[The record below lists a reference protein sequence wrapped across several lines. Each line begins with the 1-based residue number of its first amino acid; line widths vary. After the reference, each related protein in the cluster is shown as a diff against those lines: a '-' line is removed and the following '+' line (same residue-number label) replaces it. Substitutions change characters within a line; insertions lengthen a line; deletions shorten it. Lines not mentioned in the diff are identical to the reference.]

1 MLLAAANYALAGQER
16 DAFNELMEDF
26 RARYGERSK
35 LVHNLWGHSNDHP
48 DKALWWRSAD
58 FGSSVA
64 KLAAVATVEDLTQIN
79 AEEDMS
85 LKAMLYSVK
94 DLTDVA
100 ARLQEYTN
108 RVQEFVLD
116 LMNAHPVIAAAA
128 SAATNTPPIG
138 DQPQLDLPP
147 QPQTDP

>member
-1 MLLAAANYALAGQER
+1 VVALGR
-16 DAFNELMEDF
+16 F
-26 RARYGERSK
+26 R
-35 LVHNLWGHSNDHP
+35 V
-48 DKALWWRSAD
+48 
-58 FGSSVA
+58 
-64 KLAAVATVEDLTQIN
+64 
-79 AEEDMS
+79 
-85 LKAMLYSVK
+85 YSVK